1 MADVHLP
8 PATPL
13 SDRAQQ
19 ILREAQERLRAI
31 GHEPT
36 PRTHDDEVL
45 DILQEAI
52 VAART
57 HLEAIRELLDE
68 LVAHGPPR

>member
-1 MADVHLP
+1 MADVHSP

-19 ILREAQERLRAI
+19 ILREAQDRLRAI
-31 GHEPT
+31 GHEPN
-36 PRTHDDEVL
+36 PRAEDDEVL
-45 DILQEAI
+45 DILQDAI
-52 VAART
+52 AAART

-68 LVAHGPPR
+68 LAAHGPPR